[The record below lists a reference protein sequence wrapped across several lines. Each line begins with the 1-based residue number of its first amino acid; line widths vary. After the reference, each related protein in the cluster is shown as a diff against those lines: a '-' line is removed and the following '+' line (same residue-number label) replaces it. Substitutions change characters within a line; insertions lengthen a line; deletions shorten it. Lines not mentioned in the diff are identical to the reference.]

1 MILATLL
8 ALAGQTVPAVPAPIM
23 TITVQKL
30 PASYTKSPVVHLD
43 FDKKG
48 AVSACTV
55 EQSSGSPGID
65 KVACQQ
71 VQTIKL
77 PAEGGK
83 APESRSAP
91 VEFVAGGATAQ

>member
-8 ALAGQTVPAVPAPIM
+8 ALAGQSATPPIM

-30 PASYTKSPVVHLD
+30 PATYTKAPRIHLE

-48 AVSACTV
+48 AVSACTL
-55 EQSSGSPGID
+55 EESSGSPGID

-77 PAEGGK
+77 PVEGGK
-83 APESRSAP
+83 APEARSAS
-91 VEFVAGGATAQ
+91 VEFVTGPAK

>member
-8 ALAGQTVPAVPAPIM
+8 ALAGQSASPAIM

-30 PASYTKSPVVHLD
+30 PATYTKAPVVHLD
-43 FDKKG
+43 FDKTG
-48 AVSACTV
+48 AVSACTI

-71 VQTIKL
+71 VQAIKI
-77 PAEGGK
+77 PTEGGK

-91 VEFVAGGATAQ
+91 VEFITGSGK

>member
-8 ALAGQTVPAVPAPIM
+8 ALAAQTDAPAPMM
-23 TITVQKL
+23 TVTVQKL
-30 PASYTKSPVVHLD
+30 PTTYRQAPVVHLD

-48 AVSACTV
+48 AVTTCTV

-71 VQTIKL
+71 IQTVTL
-77 PAEGGK
+77 PVEKGK
-83 APESRSAP
+83 APESRSAS
-91 VEFVAGGATAQ
+91 VSFVTGAPAK

>member
-8 ALAGQTVPAVPAPIM
+8 VLAGQTASAPIM

-30 PASYTKSPVVHLD
+30 PASYAQAPVVHLD

-48 AVSACTV
+48 AVSACTL

-77 PAEGGK
+77 PVEGKK

-91 VEFVAGGATAQ
+91 VEFITGAAKAN

>member
-1 MILATLL
+1 MILAILL
-8 ALAGQTVPAVPAPIM
+8 ALAGQTASAPIM

-30 PASYTKSPVVHLD
+30 PASYTQAPVVHLD

-48 AVSACTV
+48 AVSACTL
-55 EQSSGSPGID
+55 EQSSGSPAID

-71 VQTIKL
+71 VQTITL
-77 PAEGGK
+77 PVEGKK

-91 VEFVAGGATAQ
+91 VEFVAGGTPAK

>member
-8 ALAGQTVPAVPAPIM
+8 ALAGQTASVPIM

-30 PASYTKSPVVHLD
+30 PATYTKAPIVHLD
-43 FDKKG
+43 FNKQG

-77 PAEGGK
+77 PVEGGK
-83 APESRSAP
+83 APESRSAA
-91 VEFVAGGATAQ
+91 VEFVAGAAPAN